1 MHYPYIVDG
10 LQPERQVGEGGSVC
24 YVKDHRYTLTKK
36 HSYVN
41 NHSSTRKKKNM
52 AMTKITAVS

>member
-10 LQPERQVGEGGSVC
+10 FQPERQVGEGRSVC

-41 NHSSTRKKKNM
+41 DQSSTRKKK
-52 AMTKITAVS
+52 TWL